1 MHGEERTALV
11 EVMGRRMVL
20 DLRFPADEIEP
31 IFSGGCWAGSVV
43 WSASLVLCDV
53 IAQAAAAAAPAAAD
67 TAATN
72 DATNDGSTAPG
83 SKLPAIRG

>member
-1 MHGEERTALV
+1 
-11 EVMGRRMVL
+11 MVL

-53 IAQAAAAAAPAAAD
+53 IAQAAAADAD
-67 TAATN
+67 ATN
-72 DATNDGSTAPG
+72 DATNDGSAAPG
-83 SKLPAIRG
+83 DDGGGGGGGCRLPAIRG

>member
-1 MHGEERTALV
+1 
-11 EVMGRRMVL
+11 MVL

-53 IAQAAAAAAPAAAD
+53 IAQAAAADAAD
-67 TAATN
+67 ADATN
-72 DATNDGSTAPG
+72 DATNDGSTAPDDG
-83 SKLPAIRG
+83 GGGGGGGCRLPAIRG